1 MSLSNIGEKS
11 KPEKYINL
19 KTAFP
24 NRVKNNR
31 MIVTLKTNSVRP
43 SPDNGTPAEAS
54 GNASFILH
62 EKGYRRYHAEGT
74 GALSIKSF
82 YNGRAFYEVGR
93 GRFAVDDN
101 SYLILNQGQPYSI
114 TIDSASPMES
124 FCIFFAGGFAEEVH
138 RSLNTNTARLVDAP
152 QTSAAPAINFFEKI
166 YPHDDIL
173 SPTLRNFR
181 AALAQRKDE
190 PGWIQEQLHKIM
202 QRLLCIHR
210 QIYKEVEA
218 LHAVR
223 AATREELYRRLH
235 RAKDYAHAMFDQPIT
250 LDEMAQIACL
260 SPNHFLRTF
269 RQIFRQSPH
278 QYLTAL
284 RLERAQKLLAGTALS
299 VTEVCYAVGF
309 ASLGSFSWLFRR
321 RFGIS
326 PEAYRQRKMQKATS
340 QER

>member
-1 MSLSNIGEKS
+1 
-11 KPEKYINL
+11 
-19 KTAFP
+19 
-24 NRVKNNR
+24 
-31 MIVTLKTNSVRP
+31 MIVTLKTNLFRP
-43 SPDNGTPAEAS
+43 SPENRTTSEAI

-62 EKGYRRYHAEGT
+62 EKGYRRYSAEGV

-82 YNGRAFYEVGR
+82 YNGQAFYEVGR

-101 SYLILNQGQPYSI
+101 SYLILNHGQPYSI
-114 TIDSASPMES
+114 TIDSARPLES
-124 FCIFFAGGFAEEVH
+124 FCIFFAGGFAEEVQ
-138 RSLNTNTARLVDAP
+138 RSLSTNTVRLMDTP
-152 QTSAAPAINFFEKI
+152 EMSAMPSINFFEKT

-173 SPTLRNFR
+173 SPALRQFR

-202 QRLLCIHR
+202 QRLLRAHR

-223 AATREELYRRLH
+223 ASTREELYRRLH
-235 RAKDYAHAMFDQPIT
+235 RARDYAHAMLDKSIS

-284 RLERAQKLLAGTALS
+284 RLERAQKLLAGSELS

-309 ASLGSFSWLFRR
+309 ASLGSFGWLFRR

-326 PEAYRQRKMQKATS
+326 PKAYRQRKMQKATS

>member
-1 MSLSNIGEKS
+1 MSLSNIEEKS
-11 KPEKYINL
+11 KHEKIINL

-24 NRVKNNR
+24 N
-31 MIVTLKTNSVRP
+31 MIVTSKTKLVRP
-43 SPDNGTPAEAS
+43 SPDNRTPSETS

-62 EKGYRRYHAEGT
+62 EKGYRRYHAAGT
-74 GALSIKSF
+74 GLLSIKSF
-82 YNGRAFYEVGR
+82 YNGQALYEVGR
-93 GRFAVDDN
+93 ARFAVDEN
-101 SYLILNQGQPYSI
+101 SYLILNHGQPYSI

-124 FCIFFAGGFAEEVH
+124 FCIFFAGGFAEEVD
-138 RSLNTNTARLVDAP
+138 RSLSTNTGRLLDEPIGFSIA
-152 QTSAAPAINFFEKI
+152 SINFFEKT

-173 SPTLRNFR
+173 SPTLRQLR
-181 AALAQRKDE
+181 AALAPRKDE
-190 PGWIQEQLHKIM
+190 PGWLQEQLHKIM
-202 QRLLCIHR
+202 QRLLRVNR

-235 RAKDYAHAMFDQPIT
+235 RARDYAHAMLDQPIT

-299 VTEVCYAVGF
+299 VTEVCFAVGF
-309 ASLGSFSWLFRR
+309 ASLGSFSWLFKR

-326 PEAYRQRKMQKATS
+326 PETYRQRKRVFPQTGG
-340 QER
+340 

>member
-1 MSLSNIGEKS
+1 
-11 KPEKYINL
+11 
-19 KTAFP
+19 
-24 NRVKNNR
+24 
-31 MIVTLKTNSVRP
+31 MIVTLPPSQARPNSNYGE
-43 SPDNGTPAEAS
+43 SPGTL

-62 EKGYRRYHAEGT
+62 EKGHRRYNAEGI
-74 GALSIKSF
+74 GSLSIKSF
-82 YNGRAFYEVGR
+82 YNGQAFYEVGR

-101 SYLILNQGQPYSI
+101 SYLILNHGQPYSI

-124 FCIFFAGGFAEEVH
+124 FCIFFAGGFAEEVD
-138 RSLNTNTARLVDAP
+138 RSLSTTTVRLLDEPVAFSI
-152 QTSAAPAINFFEKI
+152 TAINFFEKT
-166 YPHDDIL
+166 YPHDSIL
-173 SPTLRNFR
+173 SPSLQQLR
-181 AALAQRKDE
+181 ALLAQRKGE
-190 PGWIQEQLHKIM
+190 PGWLQEQLHKIM
-202 QRLLCIHR
+202 QCLLRIHR

-223 AATREELYRRLH
+223 ASTREELYRRLH
-235 RAKDYAHAMFDQPIT
+235 RARDYAYATFDQPIT
-250 LDEMAQIACL
+250 LDELAQIACL

-284 RLERAQKLLAGTALS
+284 RLERAKKLLAGTALS
-299 VTEVCYAVGF
+299 VTEVCYAIGF

>member
-1 MSLSNIGEKS
+1 MIITLPPGQARSNFNYGE
-11 KPEKYINL
+11 
-19 KTAFP
+19 
-24 NRVKNNR
+24 
-31 MIVTLKTNSVRP
+31 
-43 SPDNGTPAEAS
+43 SPGML
-54 GNASFILH
+54 GNPSFILH

-74 GALSIKSF
+74 GSLSIKSF
-82 YNGRAFYEVGR
+82 YNGQAFYEVGC

-101 SYLILNQGQPYSI
+101 SYLILNHGQPYSI

-138 RSLNTNTARLVDAP
+138 RSLINNTARLVDAP
-152 QTSAAPAINFFEKI
+152 EMSVMPSINFFEKT
-166 YPHDDIL
+166 YQHDDIL
-173 SPTLRNFR
+173 SPALRHFR
-181 AALAQRKDE
+181 AVLAQRKDQ

-202 QRLLCIHR
+202 QRLLRVHR

-218 LHAVR
+218 LGAVR
-223 AATREELYRRLH
+223 ASTREELYRRLY
-235 RAKDYAHAMFDQPIT
+235 RARDYAHAMFDQSIT

-269 RQIFRQSPH
+269 RQVFRQSPH

-284 RLERAQKLLAGTALS
+284 RLERAKKLLAGTALP

-321 RFGIS
+321 RFGVS

>member
-1 MSLSNIGEKS
+1 
-11 KPEKYINL
+11 
-19 KTAFP
+19 
-24 NRVKNNR
+24 
-31 MIVTLKTNSVRP
+31 MIVTLKTSLFRP
-43 SPDNGTPAEAS
+43 SRDNQMPAEAS

-62 EKGYRRYHAEGT
+62 EKGYRRYDAEGT
-74 GALSIKSF
+74 GLLSIKSF
-82 YNGRAFYEVGR
+82 YNGQAFYEVGR
-93 GRFAVDDN
+93 GRFAVDDH

-114 TIDSASPMES
+114 TIDSARPMES

-138 RSLNTNTARLVDAP
+138 RSHSANTARLVDAP
-152 QTSAAPAINFFEKI
+152 ETSAVPSISFFEKI
-166 YPHDDIL
+166 YSHDDIL
-173 SPTLRNFR
+173 SPALRHLR
-181 AALAQRKDE
+181 TSLAQRKDE
-190 PGWIQEQLHKIM
+190 PGWLQEQLHKIM
-202 QRLLCIHR
+202 QRLLRVHQ
-210 QIYKEVEA
+210 QIYKEIEV

-223 AATREELYRRLH
+223 ASTREELYRRLH
-235 RAKDYAHAMFDQPIT
+235 RARDYAHAMFDQPIT

-284 RLERAQKLLAGTALS
+284 RLERAKKLLAGTALS

>member
-1 MSLSNIGEKS
+1 
-11 KPEKYINL
+11 
-19 KTAFP
+19 
-24 NRVKNNR
+24 
-31 MIVTLKTNSVRP
+31 MIVNLPPSQIGSNSNYGESPGTL
-43 SPDNGTPAEAS
+43 A
-54 GNASFILH
+54 NASFILH
-62 EKGYRRYHAEGT
+62 EKGYRRYNAEAIGS
-74 GALSIKSF
+74 LSIKSF
-82 YNGRAFYEVGR
+82 YNGQAFYEVGR

-101 SYLILNQGQPYSI
+101 SYLILNHGQPYSI

-138 RSLNTNTARLVDAP
+138 RSLSTNTVRLLDVP
-152 QTSAAPAINFFEKI
+152 EMSAVPSINFFEKN

-173 SPTLRNFR
+173 SPALRQFR
-181 AALAQRKDE
+181 TALAQRKDE

-202 QRLLCIHR
+202 QRLLRVHR
-210 QIYKEVEA
+210 QIFKEVEA

-223 AATREELYRRLH
+223 ASTREELYRRLH
-235 RAKDYAHAMFDQPIT
+235 RARDYAHAMLDQSIT
-250 LDEMAQIACL
+250 LNEMAQIACL

-269 RQIFRQSPH
+269 RQVFRQSPH

-284 RLERAQKLLAGTALS
+284 RLERAQKLLAGTELS

-326 PEAYRQRKMQKATS
+326 PEAYRQRK
-340 QER
+340 R

>member
-1 MSLSNIGEKS
+1 
-11 KPEKYINL
+11 
-19 KTAFP
+19 
-24 NRVKNNR
+24 
-31 MIVTLKTNSVRP
+31 MIVTLKTNLFRP
-43 SPDNGTPAEAS
+43 SPDNRTPEEES
-54 GNASFILH
+54 DNASFILH
-62 EKGYRRYHAEGT
+62 EKGYRRYDAEGT
-74 GALSIKSF
+74 GLLSIKSF
-82 YNGRAFYEVGR
+82 YNGQALYEVGR
-93 GRFAVDDN
+93 GRFAVDEN
-101 SYLILNQGQPYSI
+101 SYLILNHGQPYSI
-114 TIDSASPMES
+114 TIDSATPMES
-124 FCIFFAGGFAEEVH
+124 FCIFFACGFAEEVQ
-138 RSLNTNTARLVDAP
+138 RSLNTNTSRLVDMP
-152 QTSAAPAINFFEKI
+152 ETSAAPAISFFEKI
-166 YPHDDIL
+166 YSHDDIL
-173 SPTLRNFR
+173 SPALRQFR

-190 PGWIQEQLHKIM
+190 PGWLQEQLHKIM
-202 QRLLCIHR
+202 QRLLRVNR

-235 RAKDYAHAMFDQPIT
+235 RARDYAHAMFDQSIT
-250 LDEMAQIACL
+250 LDEMAKIACL

-284 RLERAQKLLAGTALS
+284 RLERAKKLLAGTELS

>member
-1 MSLSNIGEKS
+1 
-11 KPEKYINL
+11 
-19 KTAFP
+19 
-24 NRVKNNR
+24 
-31 MIVTLKTNSVRP
+31 MIVTLKKHPFRRSPENSTP
-43 SPDNGTPAEAS
+43 SDVS
-54 GNASFILH
+54 GNTSFILH

-74 GALSIKSF
+74 GSLSIKSF
-82 YNGRAFYEVGR
+82 YNGQAFYEVGR

-101 SYLILNQGQPYSI
+101 SYLILNHGQPYSI
-114 TIDSASPMES
+114 AIDSARPMDS
-124 FCIFFAGGFAEEVH
+124 FCIFFASGFAEEVH
-138 RSLNTNTARLVDAP
+138 RSLSTNTVRLVDAP
-152 QTSAAPAINFFEKI
+152 ETPAVPSINFFEKT

-173 SPTLRNFR
+173 SPALRQFRTL
-181 AALAQRKDE
+181 LAQRKDE

-202 QRLLCIHR
+202 QRLLQVHR

-223 AATREELYRRLH
+223 ASTREELYRRLH
-235 RAKDYAHAMFDQPIT
+235 RARDYAHAMFEQAIT
-250 LDEMAQIACL
+250 LDEMAKIACL

-284 RLERAQKLLAGTALS
+284 RLERAKNLLAGTALP

-309 ASLGSFSWLFRR
+309 SSLGSFSWLFRR
-321 RFGIS
+321 RFGVS

>member
-1 MSLSNIGEKS
+1 
-11 KPEKYINL
+11 
-19 KTAFP
+19 
-24 NRVKNNR
+24 
-31 MIVTLKTNSVRP
+31 MIVTLKTNLFRSAP
-43 SPDNGTPAEAS
+43 ENTMTQEAF

-62 EKGYRRYHAEGT
+62 EKGYRRYSAEGV

-82 YNGRAFYEVGR
+82 YNGQAFYEVGR

-101 SYLILNQGQPYSI
+101 SYLILNHGQPYSI

-124 FCIFFAGGFAEEVH
+124 FCVFFAGGFAEEVH
-138 RSLNTNTARLVDAP
+138 RSLNSNTARLVDMP
-152 QTSAAPAINFFEKI
+152 ETSAAPAINFFEKI

-173 SPTLRNFR
+173 SPALRQFR
-181 AALAQRKDE
+181 TALAQRKDE
-190 PGWIQEQLHKIM
+190 PSWIQEQLHKIM
-202 QRLLCIHR
+202 QRLLRVHR

-218 LHAVR
+218 LDAVR
-223 AATREELYRRLH
+223 ASTREELYRRLH
-235 RAKDYAHAMFDQPIT
+235 RARDYAHAMFDKPLS
-250 LDEMAQIACL
+250 LDEMARIACL

-326 PEAYRQRKMQKATS
+326 PEVFRQRKMQKATS